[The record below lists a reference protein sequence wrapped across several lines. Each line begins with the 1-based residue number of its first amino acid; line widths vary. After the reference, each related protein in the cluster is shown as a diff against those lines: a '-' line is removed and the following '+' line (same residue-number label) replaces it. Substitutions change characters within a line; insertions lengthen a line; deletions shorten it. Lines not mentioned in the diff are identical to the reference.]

1 MVNRSRRP
9 GLAIGAFSIA
19 FCTTLQLALPAGAP
33 SKRAAWVGRAA
44 QMEAHLRDAEIV
56 SVDDIGT
63 GVTNP
68 KRAHLEPA
76 EPFESLVWKPI
87 PPGRPAGY
95 WESYKSEIAAY
106 ELDKLLG
113 MNMVPPAVER
123 TFDGETGAAI
133 MWLPAMKS
141 VKQTGGK
148 MPAGAIWGRAVR
160 RMLTFDNFIGNPDRN
175 AGNILI
181 GEPGELI
188 LIDHSR
194 AFTEDTTL
202 VRKVE
207 RVDADLWGRIQ
218 ALQPAD
224 LERAIGPWIGSEA
237 VRAALERRQN
247 MARAVD
253 KLIKKKGKAA
263 VIVQ

>member
-1 MVNRSRRP
+1 
-9 GLAIGAFSIA
+9 
-19 FCTTLQLALPAGAP
+19 
-33 SKRAAWVGRAA
+33 
-44 QMEAHLRDAEIV
+44 ME
-56 SVDDIGT
+56 
-63 GVTNP
+63 
-68 KRAHLEPA
+68 
-76 EPFESLVWKPI
+76 
-87 PPGRPAGY
+87 
-95 WESYKSEIAAY
+95 
-106 ELDKLLG
+106 
-113 MNMVPPAVER
+113 
-123 TFDGETGAAI
+123 
-133 MWLPAMKS
+133 S
-141 VKQTGGK
+141 VKQKGGK
-148 MPAGAIWGRAVR
+148 MPSGGVWGRAIR

-181 GEPGELI
+181 GAPGELI

-224 LERAIGPWIGSEA
+224 LERAIGPWIGSDA

>member
-1 MVNRSRRP
+1 MVNHSRRP
-9 GLAIGAFSIA
+9 GLAISAFWIA
-19 FCTTLQLALPAGAP
+19 LCATLQVAPTAGA
-33 SKRAAWVGRAA
+33 SAKAAIWVGRAA
-44 QMEAHLRDAEIV
+44 QMEAHLRNAEIV

-68 KRAHLEPA
+68 KRAHLKPA

-87 PPGRPAGY
+87 SPGRHGGY
-95 WESYKSEIAAY
+95 WDSYKSEIAAY
-106 ELDKLLG
+106 ELDKLLE

-148 MPAGAIWGRAVR
+148 MPAGAIWGNAVR

-181 GEPGELI
+181 GAPGELI

-202 VRKVE
+202 VRKIE

-218 ALQPAD
+218 AVRPED
-224 LERAIGPWIGSEA
+224 LEHAIGGLIGSEA
-237 VRAALERRQN
+237 VRAALGRRDN
-247 MARAVD
+247 MAREID
-253 KLIKKKGKAA
+253 ELIKKKGRAA
-263 VIVQ
+263 VVVK